1 MSLSVCVF
9 LVAFKAQPFC
19 CWMECRFRDISTIW
33 MVPLT
38 ASTTLDI
45 SSVVV
50 RQSACAVNRY
60 IFAYHRM
67 NKLNCIISWWELGHP
82 WRLQAINKVLAHGSL
97 VISLGGGVTT
107 MAKSG
112 GKGYSKECTVIVV
125 KIKHWN
131 RLIWICLLL
140 KCEILKQWS
149 VWQYSSN

>member
-1 MSLSVCVF
+1 MRFPERIASSTVKMKGKGFCSQQEDLFWYHMSLSVCVF

-19 CWMECRFRDISTIW
+19 CWMECRFRDISKIW

-45 SSVVV
+45 SSIVVM
-50 RQSACAVNRY
+50 QLACAVHRY

-97 VISLGGGVTT
+97 VISWWWGHHHGI
-107 MAKSG
+107 
-112 GKGYSKECTVIVV
+112 E
-125 KIKHWN
+125 WWP
-131 RLIWICLLL
+131 RL
-140 KCEILKQWS
+140 
-149 VWQYSSN
+149 